1 MWARSRLFHLNF
13 NNLIWAG
20 RRRRRR
26 WSGLRRGRNH
36 SCRSF
41 KLRCLILIKLFKC
54 LNNEAFD
61 SIITR
66 WLNFTSFIKCRNDNF
81 FELGSWL
88 GCWFLRLGRWFIFSL
103 GLCRF
108 LGILGLFF
116 RICFSDFGGIRL
128 IVIFVFSI
136 LGFLGFFFFLFFFSS
151 FLLLSI
157 HNFLELVH
165 HSF

>member
-13 NNLIWAG
+13 NDFIWAG

-26 WSGLRRGRNH
+26 GSGLRWGRNH

-54 LNNEAFD
+54 LDYVAFD
-61 SIITR
+61 SIITHR
-66 WLNFTSFIKCRNDNF
+66 FNFTSFIKCRNDNF

-103 GLCRF
+103 RLCRF
-108 LGILGLFF
+108 LGIFGLFF
-116 RICFSDFGGIRL
+116 LICFGNFGGIRL
-128 IVIFVFSI
+128 IVIIVFRI
-136 LGFLGFFFFLFFFSS
+136 LGLLGFFLFLFFFRS

>member
-13 NNLIWAG
+13 NDFIWAG

-26 WSGLRRGRNH
+26 WSGLRRGRNY
-36 SCRSF
+36 SCGSLKFRS
-41 KLRCLILIKLFKC
+41 LILIKLFKSLDYVTFHC
-54 LNNEAFD
+54 
-61 SIITR
+61 IITQ

-88 GCWFLRLGRWFIFSL
+88 GCWLFRLGRWFSFSL

-108 LGILGLFF
+108 LGIFGLLFCIFFSNISRIWFIVVVIF
-116 RICFSDFGGIRL
+116 RIFSL
-128 IVIFVFSI
+128 
-136 LGFLGFFFFLFFFSS
+136 LWFFFFLFFFCS

-157 HNFLELVH
+157 NNFLE
-165 HSF
+165 